1 MKTIIMKKSNKI
13 LATVILTLLMLAVLT
28 ACTTNIGN
36 NTTPNED
43 NGGNQTMNLIYI
55 HVNNTVLTAELENNS
70 SAQALVNLLQQGD
83 ITIDMNDY
91 ASFEKVGDI
100 GTSLPRNDTNI
111 TTQAGD
117 LILYLGRYF
126 VIYYD
131 TNSYS
136 LTRLGKIQGV
146 TQAQLK
152 ALLGSGDVT
161 VVLSLNTK

>member
-1 MKTIIMKKSNKI
+1 
-13 LATVILTLLMLAVLT
+13 MLAVLT

-55 HVNNTVLTAELENNS
+55 HVNNTVLAAELENNS

>member
-1 MKTIIMKKSNKI
+1 
-13 LATVILTLLMLAVLT
+13 MLAVLT